1 MTRHGAL
8 AIVVLGPL
16 ALAGCES
23 SQARSARLRAAAS
36 HRAPER
42 GLRIARTNPDA
53 RAAAATLVN
62 DPRAGRSAAVVELRN
77 TSRRTLAALPLL
89 FTVTGAGG
97 KKLFSNDLP
106 GASADLTTVP
116 SLPAGDT
123 LTWVNDAIVGV
134 RGGRAVDAR
143 VGEPARPVPTATVA
157 PPRLRV
163 SGVHLERDPIDGV
176 TAVGRIVNASPIP
189 QQRLVIF
196 ATARRRGRIVAA
208 GRAVVPLLRPGARGA
223 PFTLFFVGDPTG
235 ARLRLQ
241 APAVS
246 LGRRP

>member
-1 MTRHGAL
+1 MTRGSVL
-8 AIVVLGPL
+8 AIVLVAPL

-23 SQARSARLRAAAS
+23 TQARSARLRAAAS

-42 GLRIARTNPDA
+42 GLQIARTNPDV
-53 RAAAATLVN
+53 RVAAATLVN
-62 DPRAGRSAAVVELRN
+62 DARAGRSAAVVELRN

-116 SLPAGDT
+116 SLAAGDS

-134 RGGRAVDAR
+134 PGGRAVDAR
-143 VGEPARPVPTATVA
+143 VGEPAKPVPAAATS

-176 TAVGRIVNASPIP
+176 TAVGRIVNASSIP

-196 ATARRRGRIVAA
+196 ATARRGARIVAA
-208 GRAVVPLLRPGARGA
+208 GRAVVPVLRPGAEGA
-223 PFTLFFVGDPTG
+223 RFTLFFVGDPTG
-235 ARLRLQ
+235 AKLRVQ

-246 LGRRP
+246 LGR